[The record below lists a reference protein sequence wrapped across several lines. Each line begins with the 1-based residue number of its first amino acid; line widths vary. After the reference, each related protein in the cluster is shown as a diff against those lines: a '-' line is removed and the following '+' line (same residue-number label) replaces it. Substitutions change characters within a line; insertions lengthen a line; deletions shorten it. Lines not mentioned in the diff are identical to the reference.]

1 MAYEQAII
9 KTIIEKKDIAALSIV
24 LSKKQY
30 LFTDEANIIIWD
42 TIENYFNKFNIVPEY
57 RMLEELL
64 EANKQRDKLDTL
76 ESIKKAELLDN
87 KATPLIELQLQE
99 YAKRAVQN
107 ESSKLKNNL
116 KLDGDEKVKENL
128 AEHINTLSII
138 LSNSSTKEAKQA
150 MMYGESSIE
159 RFNRRLNTYKKQ
171 DSHYLGRFG
180 VDNID
185 NVLGGFTK
193 RDMINVAG
201 FTNQGKSPFLRFL
214 AYQAQ
219 MQGLNVLFVPLE
231 TSQEQTENFFYC
243 LHANNYKHFQG
254 QKPPRI
260 TNKTITHGR
269 MTKREEDYLKLV
281 VEDYNTNDNI
291 GSMYVLQPDDSK
303 YSMDTLMADIH
314 RIHNSVMP
322 IDVLVL
328 DYISILKPSSTTR
341 YIDTTA
347 INQMHTRMRQEML
360 AFDGGAG
367 FTYIG
372 ACQINRKGYKDML
385 ADKEHLYDLTA
396 IGDFNAIERDSTL
409 LFSIARTMEDEN
421 NRVARI
427 QCLKTRD
434 DRKVP
439 PFIINFDGET
449 GYFHTAQQTMSDE
462 AAIEELESLDI
473 D

>member
-128 AEHINTLSII
+128 AEHINNLSII

-150 MMYGESSIE
+150 MMYGEASIE

-214 AYQAQ
+214 A
-219 MQGLNVLFVPLE
+219 
-231 TSQEQTENFFYC
+231 
-243 LHANNYKHFQG
+243 
-254 QKPPRI
+254 
-260 TNKTITHGR
+260 
-269 MTKREEDYLKLV
+269 
-281 VEDYNTNDNI
+281 
-291 GSMYVLQPDDSK
+291 
-303 YSMDTLMADIH
+303 
-314 RIHNSVMP
+314 
-322 IDVLVL
+322 
-328 DYISILKPSSTTR
+328 IS
-341 YIDTTA
+341 TA
-347 INQMHTRMRQEML
+347 
-360 AFDGGAG
+360 
-367 FTYIG
+367 
-372 ACQINRKGYKDML
+372 
-385 ADKEHLYDLTA
+385 
-396 IGDFNAIERDSTL
+396 S
-409 LFSIARTMEDEN
+409 
-421 NRVARI
+421 
-427 QCLKTRD
+427 
-434 DRKVP
+434 
-439 PFIINFDGET
+439 
-449 GYFHTAQQTMSDE
+449 
-462 AAIEELESLDI
+462 
-473 D
+473 